1 MQFCQRLKWVRKSV
15 RFRTCKNFSESDSIP
30 IRIQTQVTSLHYIA
44 SIIYSNKSWATEE
57 MGERFAI
64 IDKHWKLGARALL
77 GGSWAPSGRV
87 LPPYQVASWSI
98 QLFGHNRHG
107 RKLGAV
113 PLGGGEMSPHLT
125 QCGQGRGLP
134 ASQVS
139 SWSVQPFGHN
149 TSTSQI
155 GQTDRQDNRPI
166 P

>member
-77 GGSWAPSGRV
+77 GGSWAPSNTMLPGRV

-107 RKLGAV
+107 LKI
-113 PLGGGEMSPHLT
+113 GGCAPFRREMGPHLT
-125 QCGQGRGLP
+125 QCRLGRGLP
-134 ASQVS
+134 PYQVA
-139 SWSVQPFGHN
+139 SWSL
-149 TSTSQI
+149 
-155 GQTDRQDNRPI
+155 
-166 P
+166 